1 MPILKGTG
9 GPMVYQTSIR
19 IGSDT
24 KDRLA
29 ELGNKGDSYEDIINA
44 LVDYFELT
52 AKVHDKIKT
61 RKVQN

>member
-1 MPILKGTG
+1 
-9 GPMVYQTSIR
+9 MVYQTSIR